1 MPQPRTM
8 AIHCGRLREHLV
20 RQLFDCM
27 ATRNAKKL
35 KGHRRGTLL
44 LSNFTYANGVII
56 LEWREDF
63 IRGFRLPNKPQ
74 QDVYRHTD
82 HRLLIKRLKEESTCL
97 TL

>member
-1 MPQPRTM
+1 MSQPRTM
-8 AIHCGRLREHLV
+8 TIHRGRLREHLV
-20 RQLFDCM
+20 SQLFDCM

-44 LSNFTYANGVII
+44 LSNFTYANGVIT

-63 IRGFRLPNKPQ
+63 IHAFRVPNKPRY
-74 QDVYRHTD
+74 DVYRYAD
-82 HRLLIKRLKEESTCL
+82 HRLLIKRLREESTCL